1 MVLNYVLV
9 GCPWPVCPC
18 KWMAN
23 NLWVSTY
30 WICLTSLVCL
40 RADVKE
46 IGDVCTQAKSCL
58 HISNFWLTQLVQRRA
73 TKLIIKDRPYGER
86 LQEPNLL
93 SLASRRLFMDSA
105 FLFKCM
111 MGLTWFGS
119 LSYYLVTADNYNYNL
134 RHANYQFKTRTD
146 VLKFSYFFRQSSRIM
161 ELSAFKC
168 KKNWIFKRF

>member
-111 MGLTWFGS
+111 MGLYDLDLCLIILWQLTILTIIS
-119 LSYYLVTADNYNYNL
+119 DMLITNL
-134 RHANYQFKTRTD
+134 RQ
-146 VLKFSYFFRQSSRIM
+146 
-161 ELSAFKC
+161 ELMF
-168 KKNWIFKRF
+168 

>member
-46 IGDVCTQAKSCL
+46 IGDVCTQAMSCL

-111 MGLTWFGS
+111 MGLHDLDLCLIILWQLTIITIIS
-119 LSYYLVTADNYNYNL
+119 DMLITNL
-134 RHANYQFKTRTD
+134 RQ
-146 VLKFSYFFRQSSRIM
+146 
-161 ELSAFKC
+161 ELMF
-168 KKNWIFKRF
+168 

>member
-93 SLASRRLFMDSA
+93 SLASRRLFMELV

-111 MGLTWFGS
+111 MGYTIWICLIIFWQLTVLNIISDKLITS
-119 LSYYLVTADNYNYNL
+119 LQLDKIRNFL
-134 RHANYQFKTRTD
+134 
-146 VLKFSYFFRQSSRIM
+146 FF
-161 ELSAFKC
+161 
-168 KKNWIFKRF
+168 

>member
-30 WICLTSLVCL
+30 WICLRSLVCL
-40 RADVKE
+40 RADLKE
-46 IGDVCTQAKSCL
+46 IGDVCTQSCL

-73 TKLIIKDRPYGER
+73 TKLIIKARPYGER

-111 MGLTWFGS
+111 MGLHDLDLCLIILWQLTILTIIS
-119 LSYYLVTADNYNYNL
+119 DMLITNL
-134 RHANYQFKTRTD
+134 RQ
-146 VLKFSYFFRQSSRIM
+146 
-161 ELSAFKC
+161 ELMS
-168 KKNWIFKRF
+168 

>member
-58 HISNFWLTQLVQRRA
+58 HISNFWLTQLVQWRA

-111 MGLTWFGS
+111 IGLHDLDLCLIILWQLTIITIIS
-119 LSYYLVTADNYNYNL
+119 DMLITNL
-134 RHANYQFKTRTD
+134 RQ
-146 VLKFSYFFRQSSRIM
+146 
-161 ELSAFKC
+161 ELMF
-168 KKNWIFKRF
+168 

>member
-105 FLFKCM
+105 FFFKCM
-111 MGLTWFGS
+111 MGLHDLDLCLIILWQLTIITIIS
-119 LSYYLVTADNYNYNL
+119 DMLIANL
-134 RHANYQFKTRTD
+134 RQ
-146 VLKFSYFFRQSSRIM
+146 
-161 ELSAFKC
+161 ELMF
-168 KKNWIFKRF
+168 

>member
-58 HISNFWLTQLVQRRA
+58 HISNFWLTQLVQWRA

-111 MGLTWFGS
+111 MGLHDLDLCLIILWQLTIITIIS
-119 LSYYLVTADNYNYNL
+119 DMLITNL
-134 RHANYQFKTRTD
+134 RQ
-146 VLKFSYFFRQSSRIM
+146 
-161 ELSAFKC
+161 ELMF
-168 KKNWIFKRF
+168 

>member
-86 LQEPNLL
+86 LQKPKNLL

-111 MGLTWFGS
+111 MGLHDLDLCLIILWQMTIITIIS
-119 LSYYLVTADNYNYNL
+119 VMLITNL
-134 RHANYQFKTRTD
+134 RQ
-146 VLKFSYFFRQSSRIM
+146 
-161 ELSAFKC
+161 ELMF
-168 KKNWIFKRF
+168 

>member
-9 GCPWPVCPC
+9 GCLWPVCPC

-23 NLWVSTY
+23 NPWVSTY
-30 WICLTSLVCL
+30 WICLPSLVCR
-40 RADVKE
+40 RADVSYFLRCTRATKE

-73 TKLIIKDRPYGER
+73 IKLIIKDRPYGER

-111 MGLTWFGS
+111 MGLHDLDLCLIILWQLTIITIIS
-119 LSYYLVTADNYNYNL
+119 DMLITNL
-134 RHANYQFKTRTD
+134 RQ
-146 VLKFSYFFRQSSRIM
+146 
-161 ELSAFKC
+161 ELMF
-168 KKNWIFKRF
+168 

>member
-111 MGLTWFGS
+111 MGLHDLDLCLIILEQLTIITIIS
-119 LSYYLVTADNYNYNL
+119 DMLITNL
-134 RHANYQFKTRTD
+134 RQ
-146 VLKFSYFFRQSSRIM
+146 
-161 ELSAFKC
+161 ELMF
-168 KKNWIFKRF
+168 